1 MVFSICFLSSFKSR
15 MLATSLP
22 VPTSTPSSLFLLS
35 RPPPPTNQPTKPFP
49 NLPIQDGVRHA
60 QPRPGPRLPRRVRQ
74 RGLLAPPEAS
84 RQAAQARGE
93 VRRPRDVRQVW
104 HALVARAGERS
115 RVEVFFF
122 LSLSLLLALS
132 SLSVFFCL
140 PRERERGRSVFTT
153 ESVSKKNNEN
163 EKKKNSR
170 WSLRSSCTSCSAA
183 GSSSLPPRKK
193 RRRRLPSRRCSS
205 SSRPSPSPS
214 PPRPSPG
221 PEFTSGTTPGSRSR
235 PGPLWAQRRPSRR
248 RRRWPET
255 MMRGE
260 QRPNANERTETDL
273 SLYMYIYIYI
283 YKTRDNLILQGKRK
297 EKEERKK

>member
-1 MVFSICFLSSFKSR
+1 MFSICFLSSFKSR

-122 LSLSLLLALS
+122 LSLSLPLS
-132 SLSVFFCL
+132 FSVYFLVSIFSLF
-140 PRERERGRSVFTT
+140 
-153 ESVSKKNNEN
+153 
-163 EKKKNSR
+163 
-170 WSLRSSCTSCSAA
+170 
-183 GSSSLPPRKK
+183 
-193 RRRRLPSRRCSS
+193 
-205 SSRPSPSPS
+205 
-214 PPRPSPG
+214 
-221 PEFTSGTTPGSRSR
+221 
-235 PGPLWAQRRPSRR
+235 
-248 RRRWPET
+248 
-255 MMRGE
+255 
-260 QRPNANERTETDL
+260 
-273 SLYMYIYIYI
+273 
-283 YKTRDNLILQGKRK
+283 LI
-297 EKEERKK
+297 